1 MYIFEEPIYFWLLW
15 IIPIMILGY
24 ALVFFW
30 QKRKQRQFA
39 DDAFFKKLVPEQSA
53 FKRWIKVV
61 FLALALGLFSLALV
75 NPKEGSK
82 LETVKRK
89 GVDIVFALD
98 VSKSML
104 AKDIAPNRLEKS
116 KRIISE
122 IINN

>member
-24 ALVFFW
+24 TLVFFW

-61 FLALALGLFSLALV
+61 FLALALGLFSL
-75 NPKEGSK
+75 GTRQSK
-82 LETVKRK
+82 GRFKIRNSQTKR
-89 GVDIVFALD
+89 
-98 VSKSML
+98 S
-104 AKDIAPNRLEKS
+104 
-116 KRIISE
+116 
-122 IINN
+122 